1 MGRQR
6 EEGKGVG
13 QKEIGRV
20 GGWVDRER
28 GRGRVLGRQREEGE
42 EFWVDI
48 ERKGKGVV

>member
-1 MGRQR
+1 MGWVDRERKGNGLGRQR

-28 GRGRVLGRQREEGE
+28 KGRGLGRKR
-42 EFWVDI
+42 
-48 ERKGKGVV
+48 